1 MSSSATDTPQ
11 GPPRSVATPC
21 VKVCIVDGARGQC
34 LGCWRTLSEIAAWS
48 GLTDADRARIIA
60 ELPGREAGAA
70 GRLP

>member
-1 MSSSATDTPQ
+1 MSSFPADIPH

-34 LGCWRTLSEIAAWS
+34 LGCWRTLSEIAGWS

-60 ELPGREAGAA
+60 ELPGREAEAA
-70 GRLP
+70 GRRP